1 VAVVRQFDVLVV
13 GSGVAGL
20 YAATCCAQQ
29 GLSVAVLDKGLAGRS
44 SASYSAKGMAV
55 FGPWSVKEDSEEQHV
70 DDTLKS
76 GRYVND
82 PRLVEAMV
90 KHAAGAILG
99 LESMG
104 MLFDRNPDTGNLA
117 LHGKAAG
124 HAWPRDIGF
133 SDITGK
139 LLVDTLLS
147 QARMLGVSILSDHL
161 AIDVA
166 LGADGVKGCFVLDMD
181 AGEVVAIEASVVV
194 MATGGI
200 GDLYPL
206 TSNAVQNTGDGI
218 AIAMRAGA
226 TVKDMEFVQFYP
238 ATVVYPPVLRGVNT
252 NSIGL
257 GAQLLNSA
265 KERFMSR
272 LEPEK
277 LEQVTRDRLSQC
289 IYLEIM
295 EGRGTENGG
304 VYLDAT
310 SISREKY
317 KAHFPSEWR
326 LAEHAGLD
334 LGKDVVEVAPGAHYY
349 MGGIEIGPDGST
361 DVPGLLALGECA
373 SGVHGANR
381 LANNSLTD
389 VLSFGKI
396 GGDSA
401 AAVARRRSRGSIG
414 AREVNEAEERIRRRL
429 GGSAVAGAAIAGRMK
444 QQVRDVMGQYVGVV
458 RDACGL
464 ATGERLMSELRQAAS
479 GVTVSGGMRCNPEL
493 LSALEVQNMTLVAA
507 AIIKGASLRK
517 ESRGSQYRTDFP
529 GEDAAWQRN
538 IRIRYMRDSGEIM
551 AEVGPELAGEGSEKT

>member
-1 VAVVRQFDVLVV
+1 MAVVRQFDVLVI

-20 YAATCCAQQ
+20 YAATRCAQQ
-29 GLSVAVLDKGLAGRS
+29 GLNVAVLDKGLAGRS
-44 SASYSAKGMAV
+44 SASYSAKGFAAI
-55 FGPWSVKEDSEEQHV
+55 GPWSVNEDSEEQHV
-70 DDTLKS
+70 NDTLKS
-76 GRYVND
+76 GRHVND

-90 KHAAGAILG
+90 KHAAGAIAG

-104 MLFDRNPDTGNLA
+104 MLFDRKSDGVNLA

-124 HAWPRDIGF
+124 HSWPRDIGF

-139 LLVDTLLS
+139 QLVDTLLS
-147 QARMLGVSILSDHL
+147 QVRMLGVSVLSDHV
-161 AIDVA
+161 AIDIA
-166 LGADGVKGCFVLDMD
+166 LGANGVMGCFVLDID

-206 TSNAVQNTGDGI
+206 TSNSVQNTGDGI

-238 ATVVYPPVLRGVNT
+238 ATVIYPSVLRGVNT

-295 EGRGTENGG
+295 AGRGSENGG

-310 SISREKY
+310 SIPREKY
-317 KAHFPSEWR
+317 KAAFPSEWR

-334 LGKDVVEVAPGAHYY
+334 LGRDVIEVAPGAHYF
-349 MGGIEIGPDGST
+349 MGGIEISPDGST
-361 DVPGLLALGECA
+361 DVPGLLALGECT

-381 LANNSLTD
+381 LANNSLTEA
-389 VLSFGKI
+389 LSFGMI
-396 GGDSA
+396 GGDCA
-401 AAVARRRSRGSIG
+401 AALARQRSPGRIG
-414 AREVNEAEERIRRRL
+414 VQEVSDVDERIRRHV
-429 GGSAVAGAAIAGRMK
+429 GAPASGAAVAGSMK
-444 QQVRDVMGQYVGVV
+444 QQVKDIMGQFAGVV
-458 RDACGL
+458 RDAHGL
-464 ATGERLMSELRQAAS
+464 ATGERLMNELSRTASEA
-479 GVTVSGGMRCNPEL
+479 TVSGGMVWNPEL
-493 LSALEVQNMTLVAA
+493 LRVLEVQNMTLVGA
-507 AIIKGASLRK
+507 AIIKSAGLRK

-529 GEDAAWQRN
+529 DEDSAWQRN
-538 IRIRYMRDSGEIM
+538 IRMRYLQDSGEIM
-551 AEVGPELAGEGSEKT
+551 AEAGTVEPAEGAKKHE